1 MTDRDQLT
9 RAQEDALTPL
19 RRSLLDAARTRAD
32 TRVAVAEE
40 EARRTESEADL
51 RAATILEETR
61 DRGVA
66 DGEHRVRAER
76 AAARREAGAV
86 VQQAR
91 RTAYERLRVASVEAV
106 GDLVRRG
113 DARDRLERLVR
124 ARLGESARVTD
135 APGGG
140 VVGEAED
147 GRRVDASAARLVDLA
162 MDHVDLEGWCVP

>member
-1 MTDRDQLT
+1 MTDRAELT
-9 RAQEDALTPL
+9 RAQADALAPL
-19 RRSLLDAARTRAD
+19 RRSLLEAARSRAD
-32 TRVAVAEE
+32 SRVAVAEE

-51 RAATILEETR
+51 RAAAILEEAR

-86 VQQAR
+86 VQRAR
-91 RTAYERLRVASVEAV
+91 RTAYQRLRTAAVEAV
-106 GDLVRRG
+106 GGRVRRG
-113 DARDRLERLVR
+113 DTRDRLEHLVR
-124 ARLGESARVTD
+124 TELGEGARVTD

-140 VVGEAED
+140 VVGEAAD

-162 MDHVDLEGWCVP
+162 MDHVDLEGWCAP